1 MFDKTLFDRNAF
13 DRSVSSDGIT
23 LTMMAHGDVIFN
35 FIVKTP
41 TGAAI
46 GSAGSLVSNVQMRQN
61 IVNAFAGAG
70 SIPNVTM
77 LLRRSTAAPLT
88 GDGVLNT
95 NLVVRTPITG
105 ALSGAGGVLV
115 DSRLFLYQNMIG
127 NLSGV
132 GAFTPR
138 PIFETELFCDVI
150 RGIGEMSPHVNLQ
163 LPLKISSKGQGA
175 FILRRLGSLNEN
187 VIELFNINLLPGET
201 ITIDTDLMVVL
212 FGSVEDVSAT
222 STESVFFELNPGA
235 NELAIDL
242 GVDDSHNTMAVT
254 AIWQNR
260 WL

>member
-23 LTMMAHGDVIFN
+23 LTMIANSKIEFN

-41 TGAAI
+41 AGAAI
-46 GSAGSLVSNVQMRQN
+46 NSAGSLVSNVQMRQN
-61 IVNAFAGAG
+61 IVNAFAGVG
-70 SIPNVTM
+70 SIQQVTM
-77 LLRRSTAAPLT
+77 FLRRSTAAPLT
-88 GDGVLNT
+88 GGGVLNT
-95 NLVVRTPITG
+95 NLVVRTPINC
-105 ALSGAGGVLV
+105 ALSGTGGVV
-115 DSRLFLYQNMIG
+115 IDSRMFLYQNMIG
-127 NLSGV
+127 NLVGA

-138 PIFETELFCDVI
+138 PVFETELFCDVI
-150 RGIGEMSPHVNLQ
+150 RGSGEMSPHVNLQ
-163 LPLKISSKGQGA
+163 LPLKISSTGQGA

-187 VIELFNINLLPGET
+187 VIELFGINLLPGET
-201 ITIDTDLMVVL
+201 ITIDTDLMEVL

-242 GVDDSHNTMAVT
+242 GVDDSENTMAIT